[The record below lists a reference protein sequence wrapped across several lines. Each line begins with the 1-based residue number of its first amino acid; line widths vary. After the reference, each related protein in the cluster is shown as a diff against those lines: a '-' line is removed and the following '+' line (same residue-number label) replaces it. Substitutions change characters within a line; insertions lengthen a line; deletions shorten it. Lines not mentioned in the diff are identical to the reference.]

1 MKQRIVVLGMMGAY
15 PFGGQT
21 WLYINWLTSLR
32 ALGHEVWYV
41 EDNCVWQYDPDY
53 DGFTDACRY
62 GVEHVSRT
70 LDQIGFGDRWIY
82 RWAMPPEGCWGAT
95 LEQLRELYRSCDLL
109 LNVCVATE
117 LRDDHLLAPYR
128 VWVETDPV
136 LAELRVAGGDERV
149 RRQFEL
155 HQAFA
160 TYGENY
166 GAADCRVPLHGID
179 FIKIRQPIDL
189 ELWPFSY
196 DAAAP
201 NFTTVGNFRTDGYD
215 LPFDGDVY
223 HWSKH
228 HEWERFADLPSLT
241 AQPFQL
247 ALKANEED
255 TAGMKAKGWD
265 VVPPIPMSLDVFGGY
280 RQFIQGSRGQFTVAK
295 DQNVRLRSG
304 WFSERDACY
313 LASGKPVVAQDTAFQ
328 LPRGNGLFGVSTPAE
343 AAAAIDEI
351 NADYQRQCRA
361 ARQLA
366 EDYFNGPDVVA
377 ELLNWL

>member
-1 MKQRIVVLGMMGAY
+1 HRRLRLQSGQPGGPPAERHGRRARRRPVAAGADRDRSGRHRARRQDRDRGDHPEGGHHRGRRPGRPGVGRDPLGPRRRDRRRESGQPGPPTMTRIAPAVSGVAADGDWFEMPVPDNVVFGEGSFLYSSYALLHFRSRHPVGLRLGHRRRFADRRSGAAGSGHGRQPGPHRGPAHMKQRIVVLGMMGAY

-136 LAELRVAGGDERV
+136 LAELRVAGG
-149 RRQFEL
+149 
-155 HQAFA
+155 
-160 TYGENY
+160 
-166 GAADCRVPLHGID
+166 
-179 FIKIRQPIDL
+179 
-189 ELWPFSY
+189 
-196 DAAAP
+196 
-201 NFTTVGNFRTDGYD
+201 
-215 LPFDGDVY
+215 
-223 HWSKH
+223 
-228 HEWERFADLPSLT
+228 
-241 AQPFQL
+241 
-247 ALKANEED
+247 
-255 TAGMKAKGWD
+255 
-265 VVPPIPMSLDVFGGY
+265 
-280 RQFIQGSRGQFTVAK
+280 
-295 DQNVRLRSG
+295 
-304 WFSERDACY
+304 
-313 LASGKPVVAQDTAFQ
+313 
-328 LPRGNGLFGVSTPAE
+328 
-343 AAAAIDEI
+343 
-351 NADYQRQCRA
+351 
-361 ARQLA
+361 
-366 EDYFNGPDVVA
+366 
-377 ELLNWL
+377 